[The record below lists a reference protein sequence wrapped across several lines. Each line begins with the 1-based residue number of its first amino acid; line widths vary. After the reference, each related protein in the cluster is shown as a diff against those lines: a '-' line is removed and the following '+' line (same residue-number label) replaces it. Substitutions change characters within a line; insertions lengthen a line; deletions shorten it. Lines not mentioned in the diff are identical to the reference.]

1 MGEAN
6 RGSAQSHGWARKV
19 YVIAVV
25 ICVRKM
31 LIAKEAR
38 YAVSMVAKMTV
49 STLVY
54 LPARRDMKNHFS
66 SLPWVDLFQAA
77 RKMVDMMRCSATHPL
92 AIVGV

>member
-49 STLVY
+49 STLVRE
-54 LPARRDMKNHFS
+54 LL
-66 SLPWVDLFQAA
+66 SLFYTLTSEKQKGTMCNKSNMFQ
-77 RKMVDMMRCSATHPL
+77 T
-92 AIVGV
+92 